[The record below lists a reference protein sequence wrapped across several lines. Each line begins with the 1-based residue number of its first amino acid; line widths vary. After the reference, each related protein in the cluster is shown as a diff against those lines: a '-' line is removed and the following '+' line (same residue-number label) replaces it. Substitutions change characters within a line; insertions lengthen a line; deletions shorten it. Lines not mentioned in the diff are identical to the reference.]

1 MRRVYGKRVLAG
13 IAVVAWIAFGRPGLG
28 AGEQY
33 PQAVRVA
40 SGYDGKPFEYLIQA
54 CHERDRYVVLR
65 LSYPSPVTTPVPQ
78 NNTVPAEYYLPRGL
92 RAGQP
97 RRPAVIFL
105 HILDGNVEMVRMTCS
120 LLASHGIPAIF
131 FKLPYYGERGFPEG
145 PEAMARDI
153 HLFLGAVSQAFA
165 DVQRTVDVLAS
176 RPEVDPHRIG
186 IAGIS
191 LGGIIAATAAERD
204 ARIHRALL
212 VLAGGDLMTIIAHA
226 RETRPLYEVLQRL
239 PPAERQAVERTLAE
253 VDPLRHAGQLRSRA
267 QAGRVRMINAAV
279 DEVIPRPC
287 TEKLAQALGI
297 ADRVMWLEDLGH
309 YTALAA
315 LPQILRSMVEFFAAD
330 LPPGTQP
337 PAPAAQRSP
346 VKMVVGLA
354 QQAVE
359 FFTRDPGPGR
369 CHFADLALLVHPPD
383 GQPVEAQ
390 LRFIRGAG
398 QRFRLECKAPVVGQ
412 VALGQGDFPWMASQK
427 GVFLGSAR
435 PAPPADSPGA
445 DAGLVTVPRD
455 SPDFRG
461 QRREN
466 GTVPL
471 RADAQGGPEKAAAAG
486 QPSDPLAFADPRYL
500 MRLKMLAGAVGG
512 AMLAPDILDP
522 LATITEEPGPAGL
535 PVIRIE
541 PKGRH
546 QGVIRLR
553 FQEDRTTP
561 ETLDF
566 EVRGFKGT
574 VRFRVWQLGTVA
586 QPELFVP
593 PTGLPVRELQAAEL
607 CRIFSAMFNFAME
620 LAE

>member
-1 MRRVYGKRVLAG
+1 MRRVCGNRVLAG
-13 IAVVAWIAFGRPGLG
+13 IAVGAWMALGAFGLG
-28 AGEQY
+28 AEGAY
-33 PQAVRVA
+33 PQAIQVTA
-40 SGYDGKPFEYLIQA
+40 AHDGKPFEYRIHGSQ
-54 CHERDRYVVLR
+54 ERDRYVVLR
-65 LSYPSPVTTPVPQ
+65 LSYPSPVTTPVLQ

-92 RAGQP
+92 RQGEP
-97 RRPAVIFL
+97 PRPAVIFL
-105 HILDGNVEMVRMTCS
+105 HILDGNVEMVRMTCA

-131 FKLPYYGERGFPEG
+131 FKLPYYGERGLPEG

-176 RPEVDPHRIG
+176 RPEVDPNRIG

-212 VLAGGDLMTIIAHA
+212 VLAGGDLMTIIGHA
-226 RETRPLYEVLQRL
+226 RETRPLYELLQRL

-253 VDPLRHAGQLRSRA
+253 VDPLRQAEQLRPRA
-267 QAGRVRMINAAV
+267 QAGRVHMINAAA

-297 ADRVMWLEDLGH
+297 ADRVIWLEDLGH

-315 LPQILRSMVEFFAAD
+315 LPQILQSMVDFFAAD

-337 PAPAAQRSP
+337 PAPAAQRAP

-354 QQAVE
+354 QQAIE

-369 CHFADLALLVHPPD
+369 CHFADLALVVHPPQ
-383 GQPVEAQ
+383 GQAIEAQ

-398 QRFRLECKAPVVGQ
+398 HQFRLECKAPVVGQ
-412 VALGQGDFPWMASQK
+412 VALGQSDFPWMASPK
-427 GVFLGSAR
+427 RAYIGSAK
-435 PAPPADSPGA
+435 PAPPAGSTPPTARPEPQQTRGPAGAASGPG
-445 DAGLVTVPRD
+445 
-455 SPDFRG
+455 
-461 QRREN
+461 
-466 GTVPL
+466 
-471 RADAQGGPEKAAAAG
+471 KAAPALG
-486 QPSDPLAFADPRYL
+486 PGDPLAFADPRYL

-512 AMLAPDILDP
+512 AMLAPDIVDP
-522 LATITEEPGPAGL
+522 LATITEEAGPAGR

-541 PKGRH
+541 PKGRQ
-546 QGVIRLR
+546 QGVVRLR
-553 FQEDRTTP
+553 FQEDRVTP
-561 ETLDF
+561 DTLEFD
-566 EVRGFKGT
+566 VQGFKGEL
-574 VRFRVWQLGTVA
+574 RFRVWQLGTVA
-586 QPELFVP
+586 RPELFAP
-593 PTGLPVRELQAAEL
+593 PTGLAVREVEAVEL
-607 CRIFSAMFNFAME
+607 YRIFSAMFNFAME

>member
-1 MRRVYGKRVLAG
+1 MRRVCGKRVLAG
-13 IAVVAWIAFGRPGLG
+13 VAVVASIAIGRVSG
-28 AGEQY
+28 AADAPY
-33 PQAVRVA
+33 PQAIRVTA
-40 SGYDGKPFEYLIQA
+40 AHDGKPFEYVIHGGQ
-54 CHERDRYVVLR
+54 ERDRYVVLR
-65 LSYPSPVTTPVPQ
+65 LSYPSPLTTPVPQ

-92 RAGQP
+92 RAGEA

-120 LLASHGIPAIF
+120 LLASQGIPAIF
-131 FKLPYYGERGFPEG
+131 FKLPYYGERGLPEG

-226 RETRPLYEVLQRL
+226 RETRPLYELMQRM
-239 PPAERQAVERTLAE
+239 PPAQRQAVERTLAE
-253 VDPLRHAGQLRSRA
+253 VDPLRQAGQLRLRA
-267 QAGRVRMINAAV
+267 QAGRVRMINAAA

-297 ADRVMWLEDLGH
+297 ADRVVWLEDLGH

-337 PAPAAQRSP
+337 PAPAPQRSP
-346 VKMVVGLA
+346 VKMVVGVA

-359 FFTRDPGPGR
+359 FFTRDPGPDR
-369 CHFADLALLVHPPD
+369 CHFADLALAVHPPE

-398 QRFRLECKAPVVGQ
+398 PRFRLECKAPVVGQ
-412 VALGQGDFPWMASQK
+412 VTLGQGDFPWMASPK
-427 GVFLGSAR
+427 RVFLGSAKLALSADRPGTDAAAQAKQRGGPPGDQGQAAIAGARFR
-435 PAPPADSPGA
+435 PA
-445 DAGLVTVPRD
+445 
-455 SPDFRG
+455 
-461 QRREN
+461 
-466 GTVPL
+466 
-471 RADAQGGPEKAAAAG
+471 
-486 QPSDPLAFADPRYL
+486 DPLAFADLRYL

-512 AMLAPDILDP
+512 AMLAPEILDP
-522 LATITEEPGPAGL
+522 LASITEEPGLAGR
-535 PVIRIE
+535 PVIRIA
-541 PKGRH
+541 PKGRQ
-546 QGVIRLR
+546 QGVFRLR
-553 FQEDRTTP
+553 FQKDRTTP
-561 ETLDF
+561 EALDF
-566 EVRGFKGT
+566 EVQGFKGT

-586 QPELFVP
+586 RPELFAP
-593 PTGLPVRELQAAEL
+593 PTGLAVREVEAEEL
-607 CRIFSAMFNFAME
+607 YRIFSAMFNFAME